1 MLAANC
7 LEAIEILA
15 EHDVDLALLGF
26 KNDSIATPVSLD
38 EIGVRVRAPLNH
50 RSGERRE
57 HLPDVHDQRQ
67 GFEPASVKE

>member
-1 MLAANC
+1 MFAANR

-15 EHDVDLALLGF
+15 EHDVDLALLDYN
-26 KNDSIATPVSLD
+26 NDSIAKPISLD
-38 EIGVRVRAPLNH
+38 KIGARVRAPLNH

-67 GFEPASVKE
+67 EFEPASVKE